1 MHISVRS
8 HLTAGIAVVGAGAL
22 ALSPV
27 TPLPQ
32 NLAPVPTISAL
43 AVSLTASQGATV
55 EPIALWIDTLQ
66 AASDNLTGLVEAYAA
81 NPFPIVQQVIANL
94 ITFIGELPDFGTII
108 NQVVTSTVAGLQAP
122 FVASPSNI
130 SPDPVT
136 SVSTPLGP
144 LEISQQT
151 IWAVLPQILPADT
164 YASLKPILDLT
175 TTPISGVLTG
185 LIGPF
190 VGPVLALTTSAEI
203 IISALSAG
211 NFGVAINEFIN
222 VPAYVTNAFLNGGET
237 LDLAP
242 VLGLLGIT
250 LPESVQS
257 LGLQMGGL
265 LTGAGEQPGETY
277 GVAFDGLAATASAQ
291 LFPPLPAI
299 TVVDPGL
306 PVGPIGALI
315 FADQA
320 VAEAIAVTPGSG
332 AAEPVGAAAAADA
345 APATSATAGS
355 DDAPAQARAD
365 RRTSRGGGKASADAS
380 DSDTKS
386 SARGSASR
394 RAG

>member
-32 NLAPVPTISAL
+32 NLGPVPTISAL

-55 EPIALWIDTLQ
+55 DPITLWIDTLQ
-66 AASDNLTGLVEAYAA
+66 AASDNLTGLIEDYVA

-94 ITFIGELPDFGTII
+94 ITFVGELPNFGTIL
-108 NQVVTSTVAGLQAP
+108 NQVVTSTLAGLQAP
-122 FVASPSNI
+122 FVANPANI
-130 SPDPVT
+130 SEDPVT
-136 SVSTPLGP
+136 SIGPFPVSQ
-144 LEISQQT
+144 SS
-151 IWAVLPQILPADT
+151 IWALLPTLLPADV
-164 YASLKPILDLT
+164 YASLKPILDFT

-185 LIGPF
+185 LIGPI
-190 VGPVLALTTSAEI
+190 VGPVLALSSSVGA

-211 NFGVAINEFIN
+211 NFTAAINELIN
-222 VPAYVTNAFLNGGET
+222 VPAYVTNAFLNGGEN
-237 LDLAP
+237 LDLTP

-250 LPESVQS
+250 LPPSVQA
-257 LGLQMGGL
+257 LGLNMGGL
-265 LTGAGEQPGETY
+265 LTGSGVQPGETY
-277 GVAFDGLAATASAQ
+277 GVAFDGLSATASVQ
-291 LFPPLPAI
+291 LDPRLPAV

-315 FADQA
+315 FADNA
-320 VAEAIAVTPGSG
+320 VAEAIAVTAPGR
-332 AAEPVGAAAAADA
+332 AWRVGAAAAAET
-345 APATSATAGS
+345 APAPSATAGS
-355 DDAPAQARAD
+355 DDAPAPARAD
-365 RRTSRGGGKASADAS
+365 RRTSRGGGKASADAA
-380 DSDTKS
+380 DSDGKS

>member
-32 NLAPVPTISAL
+32 NLATVPTISAL

-55 EPIALWIDTLQ
+55 DPITLWIDTLQ
-66 AASDNLTGLVEAYAA
+66 AASDNLTGLIEDYVA

-94 ITFIGELPDFGTII
+94 ITFVGELPNFGTILT
-108 NQVVTSTVAGLQAP
+108 QVVNSTLAGLQAP
-122 FVASPSNI
+122 FVANPANI
-130 SPDPVT
+130 SEDPVT
-136 SVSTPLGP
+136 SIGPFPVSQ
-144 LEISQQT
+144 SS
-151 IWAVLPQILPADT
+151 IWALLPTLLPADV
-164 YASLKPILDLT
+164 YASLKPILDFT

-185 LIGPF
+185 LIGPI
-190 VGPVLALTTSAEI
+190 VGPVLALTTSAGI
-203 IISALSAG
+203 IISELSAG
-211 NFGVAINEFIN
+211 NFTAAINELIN
-222 VPAYVTNAFLNGGET
+222 VPAYVTNAFLNGGEN
-237 LDLAP
+237 LDLTP
-242 VLGLLGIT
+242 ILGLLGIT
-250 LPESVQS
+250 LPASVQA
-257 LGLQMGGL
+257 LGLNMGGL
-265 LTGAGEQPGETY
+265 LTGSGVQPGETY
-277 GVAFDGLAATASAQ
+277 GVAFDGLSATASVQ
-291 LFPPLPAI
+291 LDPRLPAV

>member
-32 NLAPVPTISAL
+32 NLGPVPTISAL

-55 EPIALWIDTLQ
+55 DPITLWIDTLQ
-66 AASDNLTGLVEAYAA
+66 AASDNLTGLIEDYVA

-94 ITFIGELPDFGTII
+94 ITFIGELPNFGTIL
-108 NQVVTSTVAGLQAP
+108 NQVVTSTLAGLQAP
-122 FVASPSNI
+122 FVANPANI
-130 SPDPVT
+130 SEDPVT
-136 SVSTPLGP
+136 SIGPFPVSQ
-144 LEISQQT
+144 SS
-151 IWAVLPQILPADT
+151 IWALLPTLLPADV
-164 YASLKPILDLT
+164 YASLKPILDFT

-185 LIGPF
+185 LIGPI
-190 VGPVLALTTSAEI
+190 VGPVLALSSSVGA

-211 NFGVAINEFIN
+211 NFTAAINELIN
-222 VPAYVTNAFLNGGET
+222 VPAYVTNAFLNGGEN
-237 LDLAP
+237 LDLTP

-250 LPESVQS
+250 LPPSVQA
-257 LGLQMGGL
+257 LGLNMGGL
-265 LTGAGEQPGETY
+265 LTGSGVQPGETY
-277 GVAFDGLAATASAQ
+277 GVAFDGLSATASVQ
-291 LFPPLPAI
+291 LDPRLPAV

-315 FADQA
+315 FADNA
-320 VAEAIAVTPGSG
+320 VAEAIAVTAPGR
-332 AAEPVGAAAAADA
+332 AWRVGAAAAAET
-345 APATSATAGS
+345 APAPSATAGS
-355 DDAPAQARAD
+355 DDAPAPARAD
-365 RRTSRGGGKASADAS
+365 RRTSRGGGKASADAA
-380 DSDTKS
+380 DSDGKS